1 MPRPTLD
8 ELLTTPTGQ
17 AMLAE
22 LDAEQVAAE
31 EVADD
36 ERAENCSRW
45 QTELDSL
52 ASDYESLR
60 DQALVDLEALARTAM
75 ELVVLKAKCR
85 ELAAAIKKSGGIA
98 ADAPIPMFGEA
109 RRPLV
114 KLVEIVRERL
124 PRAV

>member
-36 ERAENCSRW
+36 KRAENCARW
-45 QTELDSL
+45 QSELDDL
-52 ASDYESLR
+52 APDYEAVR
-60 DQALVDLEALARTAM
+60 VDALADLHNLALTTM
-75 ELVVLKAKCR
+75 ELVSRRSRIRTLV
-85 ELAAAIKKSGGIA
+85 AAIRKAGG
-98 ADAPIPMFGEA
+98 DPGDVPMDLFHDA
-109 RRPLV
+109 RRPFL
-114 KLVEIVRERL
+114 KDVEIIRERL
-124 PRAV
+124 PRSI